1 MRLIPIAAAFAGLA
15 AIGPALADDST
26 AELATGGLAFVQTND
41 ITMQSEDLYVSMDAI
56 KARYEFVNTSDHDV
70 TTLVAF
76 PLPDIKGD
84 PDLGVAVPTEDPV
97 NFVGFRTVVDGAP
110 VTTQVQQRVSSL
122 GIDQTA
128 LLKSLGIPLAP
139 QLEATGQAL
148 DALPRDQWDQLV
160 KLGLVSIDQYDVGKG
175 MEDHLTPL
183 WVLSTDFYWEQS
195 FPAHKTVR
203 IEHDYVP
210 SVGSTAGL
218 SFGTPESRK
227 EAWFKDHYLN
237 NYCIDSTFLA
247 AVDRSRKA
255 DGSDT
260 LTERRIDFVLK
271 TGSNWESS
279 IHQFHVVIDKG
290 SPKNLV
296 SFCGEDV
303 KKTGPTTFEMTKT
316 DFEPDQDL
324 AILILTPMQEQ

>member
-1 MRLIPIAAAFAGLA
+1 
-15 AIGPALADDST
+15 
-26 AELATGGLAFVQTND
+26 
-41 ITMQSEDLYVSMDAI
+41 
-56 KARYEFVNTSDHDV
+56 V

-84 PDLGVAVPTEDPV
+84 PDLNVAVPTNDPV
-97 NFVGFRTVVDGAP
+97 NFVGFKTLVDGAP
-110 VTTQVQQRVSSL
+110 VTTEVQQRVSAL
-122 GIDQTA
+122 GVDQTA

-139 QLEATGQAL
+139 QLEATGKAL
-148 DALPRDQWDQLV
+148 DALPHDKWNQLV
-160 KLGLVSIDQYDVGKG
+160 KLGLASIDQYDVGKG

-195 FPAHKTVR
+195 FPAHKTVI
-203 IEHDYVP
+203 IEHEYQP

-218 SFGTPESRK
+218 SFGMPESRK
-227 EAWFKDHYLN
+227 EAWFRDYLN
-237 NYCIDSTFLA
+237 KYCIDSSFLT
-247 AVDRSRKA
+247 AVDKSRTS

-260 LTERRIDFVLK
+260 LTENRVDFVLK
-271 TGSNWESS
+271 TGSNWASS
-279 IHQFHVVIDKG
+279 IHHFHVVIDKG

-303 KKTGPTTFEMTKT
+303 KKTSPTTFEMTKT

-324 AILILTPMQEQ
+324 AIIILSPMKAQ

>member
-1 MRLIPIAAAFAGLA
+1 MRLIPIAAGLA
-15 AIGPALADDST
+15 VFAAAPALADDST

-76 PLPDIKGD
+76 PLPDIKGE
-84 PDLGVAVPTEDPV
+84 PDLNIAVPTEDPV
-97 NFVGFRTVVDGAP
+97 NFVGFKTVVDGAP
-110 VTTQVQQRVSSL
+110 VTTQVQQRASAL
-122 GIDQTA
+122 GLDQTA
-128 LLKSLGIPLAP
+128 LLNSLGIPLAP

-148 DALPRDQWDQLV
+148 DALPRDKWAELV
-160 KLGLVSIDQYDVGKG
+160 KLGLASIDQYDVGKG

-195 FPAHKTVR
+195 FPTHKTVS

-227 EAWFKDHYLN
+227 EAWFKDYVN
-237 NYCIDSTFLA
+237 KYCIDSTFLA
-247 AVDRSRKA
+247 AVDKSRKA

-260 LTERRIDFVLK
+260 LTERRIEFVLK
-271 TGSNWESS
+271 TGSNWESA

-316 DFEPDQDL
+316 DFEPDEDL
-324 AILILTPMQEQ
+324 AILILRPMAEQ

>member
-1 MRLIPIAAAFAGLA
+1 MRLILIAAVFAAFAA
-15 AIGPALADDST
+15 GPALADDST

-41 ITMQSEDLYVSMDAI
+41 ITMQSEDLFVSMTAI
-56 KARYEFVNTSDHDV
+56 KARYEFVNISDHDV

-84 PDLGVAVPTEDPV
+84 PDLNIAVPTNDPV
-97 NFVGFRTVVDGAP
+97 NFVGFKTLVDGAP
-110 VTTQVQQRVSSL
+110 VTTQVQQRVSAL
-122 GIDQTA
+122 GVDQTA

-139 QLEATGQAL
+139 QLEATGKAL
-148 DALPRDQWDQLV
+148 DALPRDKWNQLV
-160 KLGLVSIDQYDVGKG
+160 KLGLASVDQYDVGKG

-195 FPAHKTVR
+195 FPAHKTV
-203 IEHDYVP
+203 IIQHDYQP

-218 SFGTPESRK
+218 SFGMPESRK
-227 EAWFKDHYLN
+227 EAWFKDYLN
-237 NYCIDSTFLA
+237 KYCIDSSFLA
-247 AVDRSRKA
+247 AVDKSRTS
-255 DGSDT
+255 DGSDS
-260 LTERRIDFVLK
+260 LTENRVDFVLK
-271 TGSNWESS
+271 TGSNWASS

-316 DFEPDQDL
+316 NFEPDQDL
-324 AILILTPMQEQ
+324 AILILSPMKAQ